1 MVTNGRP
8 TLDPNLFAAEIL
20 SPNQT
25 ILPCSA
31 SVRDGEL
38 CIGGFTVRQL
48 VERHGSP
55 LYILDEDHLRW
66 ACREFVE
73 SLAREYPGN
82 ARVLLATKSLCTQAV
97 CAVAIHEGLGLDVVS
112 EGELVTALAS
122 GAPGGMVYL
131 HGNNKNRSELERGV
145 LNGCVIIVDNWYEI
159 ELLRGILEENP
170 HARVRVMPRMT
181 PEVESHTYEEVRTG
195 QRDSKFGFCLSD
207 EERLFRELASHDRFD
222 FIGIHAHL
230 GSQLLTL
237 EPFRQGARVMVDLF
251 ARAKGAC
258 RAVRELN
265 IGGGLGVS
273 YLSGERPPS
282 IAEYVRLIVDEV
294 VAGCR
299 GAGHELPLLVIEPG
313 RAIVAPAMVTAYTVG
328 SIKDIPGVRR
338 YVAVDGGMSDN
349 PRPVTYKS
357 KHAVYHAGRALDSQ
371 GEVVTIAGKHC
382 ETGDILAKD
391 VVVPRVD
398 QGDIIVV
405 ATTGAY
411 NYSQSSNYNRTPR
424 PAIVMVSGDTSDVI
438 VRRETIEELM
448 AFDVVPARLRAGGG
462 D

>member
-1 MVTNGRP
+1 MVTNERP
-8 TLDPNLFAAEIL
+8 ALDPNLFPSEIV

-55 LYILDEDHLRW
+55 LYVLDEDHLRW

-73 SLAREYPGN
+73 SLAREYPGD
-82 ARVLLATKSLCTQAV
+82 ALVLLATKSLCTQAV
-97 CAVAIHEGLGLDVVS
+97 CAIAIHEGLGLDVVS
-112 EGELVTALAS
+112 EGELVTVLAS
-122 GAPGGMVYL
+122 GASGDRVYL
-131 HGNNKNRSELERGV
+131 HGNNKSRSELERGV
-145 LNGCVIIVDNWYEI
+145 RNGCTIIVDNWYEI
-159 ELLRGILEENP
+159 ELLKDILAEDP
-170 HARVRVMPRMT
+170 QARVRVMPRLT

-207 EERLFRELASHDRFD
+207 EERLFQELASHERFD

-258 RAVRELN
+258 QAVRELN

-273 YLSGERPPS
+273 YLSDERPPA
-282 IAEYVRLIVDEV
+282 IADYVRLIVDEV

-299 GAGHELPLLVIEPG
+299 AAGRELPLLVIEPG

-328 SIKDIPGVRR
+328 SVKDIPGVRR

-357 KHAVYHAGRALDSQ
+357 KHSVYHAERVLDSHR
-371 GEVVTIAGKHC
+371 EVITIAGRHC

-398 QGDIIVV
+398 PGDIVVV

-424 PAIVMVSGDTSDVI
+424 PAMALVSGDTSDVI

-448 AFDVVPARLRAGGG
+448 AFDVVPARLRQEGGE
-462 D
+462 